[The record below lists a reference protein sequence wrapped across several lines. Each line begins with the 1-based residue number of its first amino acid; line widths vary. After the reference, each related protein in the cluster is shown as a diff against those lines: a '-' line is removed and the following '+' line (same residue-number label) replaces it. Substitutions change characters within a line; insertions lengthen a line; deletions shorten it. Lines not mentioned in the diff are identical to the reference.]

1 MRENKWKKTDY
12 IEPHEYILI
21 SEDPELTAA
30 INASNV
36 IEEFRGVKWR
46 YLYRDGYKYW
56 IAYPCIN
63 RVKIERP

>member
-1 MRENKWKKTDY
+1 MRKWKKTDY

-21 SEDPELTAA
+21 SEDPELAAA
-30 INASNV
+30 INASKI
-36 IEEFRGVKWR
+36 IEDFRGQKWK

-63 RVKIERP
+63 RVKVS